1 MTRKVF
7 SVGTMFVAGVV
18 AIAFLGNTR
27 SGNEA
32 APYRTATDSRILT
45 APGAELESVVF
56 AGGCFWGVQAVFQH
70 VKGVGV
76 ATSGYAGGSAATATY
91 RQSSTGRTGHAE
103 SVRVVYDPSRV
114 SFEQLLDVFFTV
126 AHDPTQLNRQGPDV
140 GPQYRSAIWT
150 TSDEQAKEARSSIAA
165 LGRSG
170 NYAKPIVTE
179 VTAFDGFYPAE
190 EYHQDYLSH
199 HPNSLYI
206 RVNDMPKLEHLKKDF
221 PNLWRDETAPWKA
234 PTSVAS
240 GD

>member
-1 MTRKVF
+1 MSRKLF
-7 SVGTMFVAGVV
+7 SGGTMFMATVV
-18 AIAFLGNTR
+18 AMAFLGNTG

-32 APYRTATDSRILT
+32 APYRTAAGAPVLT
-45 APGAELESVVF
+45 APEADLESVVF

-76 ATSGYAGGSAATATY
+76 ATSGYAGGSAETATY

-150 TSDEQAKEARSSIAA
+150 TSDEQAKEVRSYIAA

-170 NYAKPIVTE
+170 EHSKPIVTE
-179 VTAFDGFYPAE
+179 VAAFDGFYPAE
-190 EYHQDYLSH
+190 EYHQDYLIH
-199 HPNSLYI
+199 HPTSLYI
-206 RVNDMPKLEHLKKDF
+206 RVNDMPKLAHLKKGF

-234 PTSVAS
+234 PAALAS